1 MQNIHLTSCKGSVPE
16 PALPVST
23 CFIHSPEVN
32 RKSSLVFIWLWSG
45 PQHSKVN
52 LPTVQRKNLPAVK
65 RTPELSLLCY
75 QGCGGSMFTETWKR
89 TVWTVH
95 WGFQLRGSFNPES
108 LLLQKATDVSL
119 FFLGSSY
126 LDRHHR
132 DTMHNKGLFE
142 FSARDCALTP
152 DHWRADLIA
161 ASRCLC
167 EILEFLSFTNT
178 S

>member
-1 MQNIHLTSCKGSVPE
+1 MFSFDFDQNLNIL
-16 PALPVST
+16 
-23 CFIHSPEVN
+23 
-32 RKSSLVFIWLWSG
+32 
-45 PQHSKVN
+45 
-52 LPTVQRKNLPAVK
+52 K
-65 RTPELSLLCY
+65 RTFPPFKEKTSQLWKGRQNSAACVTRGVGVVSA
-75 QGCGGSMFTETWKR
+75 QKPGRPWKR
-89 TVWTVH
+89 TVWTMH

-108 LLLQKATDVSL
+108 LLLQEATDVSL
-119 FFLGSSY
+119 LSLGSSY

-152 DHWRADLIA
+152 DHWRADLIP
-161 ASRCLC
+161 ASRCLY